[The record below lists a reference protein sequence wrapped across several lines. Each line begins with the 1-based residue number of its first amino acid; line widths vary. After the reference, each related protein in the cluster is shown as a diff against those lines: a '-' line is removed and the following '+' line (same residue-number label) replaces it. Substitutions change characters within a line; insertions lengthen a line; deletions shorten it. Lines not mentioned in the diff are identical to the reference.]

1 MAITAP
7 KKLSDF
13 SGFIKPEQAEA
24 IFNDAAK
31 MSAAQQLMRQVPL
44 GASGKAFPMV
54 TAKPTANWTDEAGK
68 KHTTEASLGLVT
80 MEPKKLTAIA
90 VTSAEVVRA
99 NPGGYSETLRS
110 LLAEAFAN
118 AFDLAVFHNKGGDGT
133 GTGPFAHYLAETSKS
148 VTLASGGN
156 LYDELVA
163 AMALNTKGNPKKKV
177 TGFAFDSSIETDFL
191 GQKDTAGRPLF
202 VSSDYE
208 DGATGLISGRLLGRR
223 AFMQDGVANGTTVGF
238 LGDWSKAAWGTVGG
252 ISYDVSTETAVTING
267 ELTSLWENN
276 LVAIRAEAEY
286 GFVVADTAA
295 FVKLVTA

>member
-1 MAITAP
+1 MAINAA

-13 SGFIKPEQAEA
+13 SGFIHPEQAQA
-24 IFNDAAK
+24 IFDDAAR

-44 GASGKAFPMV
+44 AASGEDFPIV

-68 KHTTEASLGLVT
+68 KHTTEASLGLIT
-80 MEPKKLTAIA
+80 MKPKKLTAIT

-99 NPGGYSETLRS
+99 NPGNYATLLRG
-110 LLAEAFAN
+110 LLAEAFAT
-118 AFDLAVFHNKGGDGT
+118 AFDLAVFHNVGGDGT
-133 GTGPFAHYLAETSKS
+133 GTGPFDHHLAETSKS
-148 VTLASGGN
+148 VTLAAEGK
-156 LYDELVA
+156 LYDELVSA
-163 AMALNTKGNPKKKV
+163 VALNTKGSPKKKV
-177 TGFAFDSSIETDFL
+177 TGFALDSELETDFL

-202 VSSDYE
+202 VSADYE
-208 DGATGLISGRLLGRR
+208 DGATGLVAGRLLGRR
-223 AFMQDGVANGTTVGF
+223 AFMQDNIANKTVKGF

-267 ELTSLWENN
+267 ALTSLWENN

-286 GFVVADTAA
+286 GFALADPAA